1 MKRKK
6 LRICI
11 PMDTLMQLF
20 EIVKSLAQTIANLSC
35 KVDSLVNSQQSPQT
49 PSQNPPISRESLFIE
64 FHEFEERKKRKD
76 SIIVRGI
83 TASNNE
89 EFKTVFTGVSRELV
103 GRVITLT
110 DVHCI
115 SQQRKMYRVRIGIK
129 NDRAEI
135 LENSKRLKDNPN
147 YKNVFISRDLTY
159 SQRQA
164 ILARRNATSL
174 QNSTSSTSLLV
185 GASNSASP
193 PSGESSSNL

>member
-1 MKRKK
+1 
-6 LRICI
+6 
-11 PMDTLMQLF
+11 
-20 EIVKSLAQTIANLSC
+20 
-35 KVDSLVNSQQSPQT
+35 
-49 PSQNPPISRESLFIE
+49 
-64 FHEFEERKKRKD
+64 
-76 SIIVRGI
+76 
-83 TASNNE
+83 
-89 EFKTVFTGVSRELV
+89 
-103 GRVITLT
+103 
-110 DVHCI
+110 
-115 SQQRKMYRVRIGIK
+115 MYRVRIGIK